1 MPTVYIDILFFTN
14 AAFDCLLLLLTDK
27 FSGKKSNPFRVLSG
41 GILGGICGVGI
52 FFANLGG
59 IGTCATSIALSM
71 LLTFATFFP
80 FSKKEFLRLI
90 AGFYM
95 SAFLLGGAMFALFYF
110 SATPGI
116 MSNGICYF
124 PLSIWQLLIAGIPFG
139 IISCAC
145 LNRMKNRLK
154 HYGKYCSLTLT
165 VSGVEIELEGLLDS
179 GCMLTDPYTGNP
191 VIVIDRNKSET
202 LLSCV
207 EPPFRLIPFNTV
219 SSIDNLATAFTPDLC
234 VITTNSVKYV
244 CDCTVVISPV
254 PLNDRAI
261 INPDV
266 IINWRNKND
275 L

>member
-1 MPTVYIDILFFTN
+1 MPIVYIDILFFTN
-14 AAFDCLLLLLTDK
+14 AAFDCLLLLMTGK

-41 GILGGICGVGI
+41 GILGGICGIGI
-52 FFANLGG
+52 FFAHFGV
-59 IGTCATSIALSM
+59 ISTCATSIALSM

-90 AGFYM
+90 GGFYM
-95 SAFLLGGAMFALFYF
+95 SAFLLGGSMFALFYF

-124 PLSIWQLLIAGIPFG
+124 PLSIWQLLIVGIPLG
-139 IISCAC
+139 ILSCAC
-145 LNRMKNRLK
+145 LNKMKNRLK

-165 VSGVEIELEGLLDS
+165 VSGREIELEGLLDS

-191 VIVIDRNKSET
+191 VIVIDQNKSKT
-202 LLSCV
+202 LLSCAK
-207 EPPFRLIPFNTV
+207 PHFRLIPFNTV
-219 SSIDNLATAFTPDLC
+219 SSTDNLATAFTPDRC
-234 VITTNSVKYV
+234 IITTNSAKF
-244 CDCTVVISPV
+244 DCNCSIVISPV
-254 PLNDRAI
+254 PLNDTAI

-266 IINWRNKND
+266 IMNWRNKND